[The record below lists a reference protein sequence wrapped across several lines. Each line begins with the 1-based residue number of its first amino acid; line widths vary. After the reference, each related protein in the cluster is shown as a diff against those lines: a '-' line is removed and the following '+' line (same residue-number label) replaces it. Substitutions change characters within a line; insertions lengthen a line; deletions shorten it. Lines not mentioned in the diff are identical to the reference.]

1 MEENQILQAIK
12 ELQEQMNERFDKL
25 ETRMMA
31 VETSQQEMKD
41 SIDLPVKENW
51 NPKKD
56 VARIEKPLGMN

>member
-41 SIDLPVKENW
+41 CLLLVKDNW
-51 NPKKD
+51 NTKKD
-56 VARIEKPLGMN
+56 VVRIEKTLGMN